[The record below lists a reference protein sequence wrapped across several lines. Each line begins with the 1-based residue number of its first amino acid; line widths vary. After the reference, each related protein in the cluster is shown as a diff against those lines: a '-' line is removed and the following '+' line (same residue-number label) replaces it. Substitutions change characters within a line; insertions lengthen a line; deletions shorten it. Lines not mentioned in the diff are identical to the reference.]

1 MSGLLLSSLDQR
13 IVRSLIAA
21 EAVPGEPLPDH
32 TVFEQL
38 HRLVPCDELG
48 AVHADLHGRIDRAL
62 AVIPSGARG
71 CTVVTSLPAQQR
83 TEHDGPFYLGLM
95 YWRDHPA
102 QAEHCNNDLHA
113 GDGLCFGFRNG
124 SDAMVQYFF
133 GRDTQRFRRRDLA
146 VLAMLAPVLKRLA
159 RERPTPRLPAEL
171 TIAERRVLSHVSA
184 GRSNAQIAET
194 LCISVG
200 PVRKHLEHAYRKLGV
215 TSRVA
220 AIARMRG
227 SDEPGLDLQ
236 ERVDRFA

>member
-1 MSGLLLSSLDQR
+1 MSGLLLSARDQR
-13 IVRSLIAA
+13 ILQSLLAA

-32 TVFEQL
+32 AVFEQL
-38 HRLVPCDELG
+38 NRLVPCDELG

-71 CTVVTSLPAQQR
+71 STVVRSLPTQQR

-102 QAEHCNNDLHA
+102 QAEHCNNDLRA
-113 GDGLCFGFRNG
+113 GDGLSLGFRNG

-133 GRDTQRFRRRDLA
+133 ARDTQLFRQRDLA
-146 VLAMLAPVLKRLA
+146 VLAMLAPVLQRLA
-159 RERPTPRLPAEL
+159 RERPTPRLPAVL
-171 TIAERRVLSHVSA
+171 TIAERRVLAHVAA
-184 GRSNAQIAET
+184 GRTNAQIAET
-194 LCISVG
+194 MCISVG
-200 PVRKHLEHAYRKLGV
+200 TVRKHLEHAYRKLGV

-227 SDEPGLDLQ
+227 SDQPGLDLQ
-236 ERVDRFA
+236 GRVDRYA